1 MTVGKKTCSA
11 ILSLTVVLSTAA
23 SVQKANFV
31 EFCERGSVEEIT
43 AALRAGANINLG
55 NPEGV
60 TPLMCAAGF
69 NSLAVVNLLI
79 RAKADVKA
87 TNNENWTALS
97 FAVVYKNR
105 NPECLE
111 IVKALLVAGADVEA
125 ETNDE
130 NTPLMQAAW
139 LSEDPE
145 VIHVLLLAGADP
157 NKTNLRGKRALDLL
171 EEENPALI
179 LTDASDELQKAM
191 KRGAL
196 PQTKT
201 VAPLPK
207 TTASAKAPVPAQAA
221 ASPGGALVG
230 QWSTGGEK
238 DELRLIFRADGTY
251 TSVFRT
257 SSGAQND
264 QGNYQLTGDT
274 LTLRMPQASVGAKLT
289 WVNADTIGL
298 VLESGPQYNLYR
310 VK

>member
-1 MTVGKKTCSA
+1 MAVGKKACLA
-11 ILSLTVVLSTAA
+11 ILSLAVVLSPAA

-31 EFCERGSVEEIT
+31 GLCEHGSVAEIT
-43 AALRAGANINLG
+43 AALKAGANVNLG
-55 NPEGV
+55 NANGV
-60 TPLMCAAGF
+60 TPLMCAAGY

-87 TNNENWTALS
+87 KDDEEWTALN
-97 FAVVYKNR
+97 FAVAYKHED
-105 NPECLE
+105 PECLE
-111 IVKALLVAGADVEA
+111 IVKALLAAGADVDA
-125 ETNDE
+125 ETNYDD
-130 NTPLMQAAW
+130 TPLMQAA
-139 LSEDPE
+139 EFAENPE
-145 VIHVLLLAGADP
+145 VIHALLLAGADP

-171 EEENPALI
+171 EEENPALF

-207 TTASAKAPVPAQAA
+207 TTASAKAPVSAQAA
-221 ASPGGALVG
+221 VNPGGALVG

-238 DELRLIFRADGTY
+238 DELRLVFRADGTY

-257 SSGAQND
+257 SSGVQND

-289 WVNADTIGL
+289 WVNVDTIGL